1 MVCIGLCIGGGTDDY
16 IDAAGPASG
25 EIRPIKPFFRRFYQ
39 EAYDRKKKARRI
51 NLGRRPDHNLDRNGA
66 DDGTGASDI
75 RPRDDNGGSRKR
87 RNSKVCLAD
96 IRG

>member
-1 MVCIGLCIGGGTDDY
+1 MI
-16 IDAAGPASG
+16 A
-25 EIRPIKPFFRRFYQ
+25 
-39 EAYDRKKKARRI
+39 KKARRI